1 MTKSRKQKQKKQ
13 DFLRK
18 KLKVGKPKE
27 RASNA
32 TSTSF
37 VSKTISIRNQHLD
50 QDPHDLTKRLTLLKH
65 HNINVRKET
74 LITFQKSIPSIINS
88 RLMTPLLTQSIPLIC
103 DDSQQVRQGLIELID
118 EIGSHDA
125 EILKLHCNIFVLYI
139 NMAMTHIFSQIQ
151 ADSTKFLSHLLKYCS
166 DEVVRKSWVKLLNGV
181 FGVLG
186 WGQVGKNEGA
196 SVVQTK
202 RRNTKYVNI
211 HLNALYTLIEYGCQD
226 ERARGADSDTTVPFE
241 DSSDLRNPYLIPDC
255 PQPFEHLK
263 LFTRELKVKDPAANG
278 TNATLLSLATQDI
291 ETRRAAFS
299 EQFLPVVLKQIE
311 IIIKEG
317 GECGKTANNLKKLLA
332 KVFD

>member
-27 RASNA
+27 KARNA
-32 TSTSF
+32 TDTSF

-50 QDPHDLTKRLTLLKH
+50 QNPHDLTKRLTLLKH
-65 HNINVRKET
+65 HNINVRKDT
-74 LITFQKSIPSIINS
+74 LTTFQKSIPSIIKS

-103 DDSQQVRQGLIELID
+103 DESQQVRQGLIDLVD

-139 NMAMTHIFSQIQ
+139 NMAMTHIVTQIQ
-151 ADSTKFLSHLLKYCS
+151 ADSTKFLSHLLKYCG

-186 WGQVGKNEGA
+186 WGQVGKNDSA
-196 SVVQTK
+196 SIVQTK
-202 RRNTKYVNI
+202 KRNAKYVTI
-211 HLNALYTLIEYGCQD
+211 HLNALYTLVEYGCQD
-226 ERARGADSDTTVPFE
+226 ERARSDGDTAETTE
-241 DSSDLRNPYLIPDC
+241 DSGTLRNPYLIPDY

-263 LFTRELKVKDPAANG
+263 LFTRELKVQDATSSG
-278 TNATLLSLATQDI
+278 VNATLLSLATQDI
-291 ETRRAAFS
+291 DTRKAVFI
-299 EQFLPVVLKQIE
+299 EQFLPIVRKKIE
-311 IIIKEG
+311 VIIKEG
-317 GECGKTANNLKKLLA
+317 GECGKSANKLKTLLA
-332 KVFD
+332 KIFD

>member
-32 TSTSF
+32 TDTSF

-50 QDPHDLTKRLTLLKH
+50 HDPHDLTKRLTLLKH

-103 DDSQQVRQGLIELID
+103 DESKQVRQGLVDLID

-125 EILKLHCNIFVLYI
+125 QILKLHCNIFVLYI
-139 NMAMTHIFSQIQ
+139 SMAMTHIVSQIQ
-151 ADSTKFLSHLLKYCS
+151 ADSTKFLFHLLKYCS
-166 DEVVRKSWVKLLNGV
+166 DEVVRKSWVKLLNGI

-186 WGQVGKNEGA
+186 WGQIGKNDSA

-202 RRNTKYVNI
+202 KRNAKYVAV
-211 HLNALYTLIEYGCQD
+211 HLNALYTLVEYGCQD
-226 ERARGADSDTTVPFE
+226 ERARGVDNNTTESLVE
-241 DSSDLRNPYLIPDC
+241 SSEFRNPYLIPDY

-263 LFTRELKVKDPAANG
+263 IFTRELKVKDATTKG
-278 TNATLLSLATQDI
+278 TNATLLSLTTQDI
-291 ETRRAAFS
+291 ETRRASFS
-299 EQFLPVVLKQIE
+299 EQYLPIVRKQVE

-317 GECGKTANNLKKLLA
+317 GECGKSANNLKKLLA

>member
-1 MTKSRKQKQKKQ
+1 MTKSRKQKQKKK

-27 RASNA
+27 KASNA
-32 TSTSF
+32 TDTSF

-74 LITFQKSIPSIINS
+74 LIKFQKSIPSIINS

-103 DDSQQVRQGLIELID
+103 DESQQVRQGLVDLID
-118 EIGSHDA
+118 EIGSRDA

-139 NMAMTHIFSQIQ
+139 NMAMTHIVTQIQ
-151 ADSTKFLSHLLKYCS
+151 ADSTKFLSHLLKFCS
-166 DEVVRKSWVKLLNGV
+166 DEVVRKSWIKLLNGV
-181 FGVLG
+181 YGVLG
-186 WGQVGKNEGA
+186 WGQVGKNESA

-202 RRNTKYVNI
+202 KRNAKYVSI
-211 HLNALYTLIEYGCQD
+211 HLSALYTLVEYGCQD
-226 ERARGADSDTTVPFE
+226 ESARGDNDAAQSLEHTSE
-241 DSSDLRNPYLIPDC
+241 LRNPYLIPEY

-263 LFTRELKVKDPAANG
+263 LFTRELKVKDAAANG
-278 TNATLLSLATQDI
+278 ANAALLSLATQDI
-291 ETRRAAFS
+291 DTRRAAFS
-299 EQFLPVVLKQIE
+299 EQFLPIVRKQIE

-317 GECGKTANNLKKLLA
+317 GECGKSANNLKKLLA